1 MEIERRTGR
10 RSAATP
16 GKTTGSL
23 RAALNQLHVS
33 PEADLPRLDAYH
45 ASARSDPYEENPRGR
60 DHHSP
65 QVAAKTFDRR
75 QEDHAGSAS
84 AAWGERDRADNFDRG
99 AAVRPPNEGLD
110 DRPPRKG
117 RRRGRVTA
125 LALIAFATVGTAG
138 AYAYRTYY
146 VAPGSTQTSQA
157 APAQAAGRG
166 YVVQVSARRSEADA
180 QASFRSL
187 QSKFPRQLGGRTA
200 IVQRTDL
207 GAKGIYYR
215 AMVGPF
221 ASAGAADQ
229 FCSNLKAAG
238 GQCVIQ
244 RN

>member
-1 MEIERRTGR
+1 M
-10 RSAATP
+10 
-16 GKTTGSL
+16 
-23 RAALNQLHVS
+23 
-33 PEADLPRLDAYH
+33 
-45 ASARSDPYEENPRGR
+45 
-60 DHHSP
+60 
-65 QVAAKTFDRR
+65 
-75 QEDHAGSAS
+75 
-84 AAWGERDRADNFDRG
+84 
-99 AAVRPPNEGLD
+99 RPPNEDLD
-110 DRPPRKG
+110 DRPPRKE

-146 VAPGSTQTSQA
+146 VAPRSTQA
-157 APAQAAGRG
+157 APAQAAARG

-207 GAKGIYYR
+207 GAKGIYFR

-229 FCSNLKAAG
+229 FCSSLKAAG
-238 GQCVIQ
+238 GQCIIQ